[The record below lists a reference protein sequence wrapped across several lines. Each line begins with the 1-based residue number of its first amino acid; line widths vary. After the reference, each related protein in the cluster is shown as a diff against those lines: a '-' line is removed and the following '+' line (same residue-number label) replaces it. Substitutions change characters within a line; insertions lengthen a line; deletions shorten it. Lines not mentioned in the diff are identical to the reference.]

1 MGAMTDFNWDFGTSG
16 PFIGALKIFLSLK
29 SHNFQN
35 FQHKATQFSGPK
47 LTARS

>member
-1 MGAMTDFNWDFGTSG
+1 MGSMTDSNWDFGTLG
-16 PFIGALKIFLSLK
+16 PFIRALKFFLFLK

-47 LTARS
+47 LIARS

>member
-16 PFIGALKIFLSLK
+16 PFIRALKIFLFLK
-29 SHNFQN
+29 SHN